1 MEAATTTTDTRLVTT
16 GATKASGRRRFP
28 SAPQTECLFEAPASP
43 ATGVLSG
50 VPGWWE
56 RRAITAGLRPPWTD
70 WRLAL
75 APPPVAIESSASGPW
90 LEGASSFTLGEAYAR
105 ALEASVRVGRGC
117 HYTPERLATTLW
129 SELGQV
135 DRPPA
140 GSIVDP
146 ACGAGAL
153 LVPVLR
159 QWLADA
165 SGSDPAEALARVP
178 GQIRG
183 IDLDPLGVW
192 LGNAIL
198 AAELLPL
205 WALIAPARRSPLP
218 QLLHVGDGLRQ
229 IGARA
234 AITVM
239 NPPYGRVRLS
249 PEDRER
255 WEESLFGHANRFGL
269 FLHAAID
276 MTMPGGLIGAVLPT
290 SFLGGSYYQRLRRL
304 IADRAPLTRLV
315 FVDERFGVFAGSVLQ
330 ETCLAVFRRDA
341 VQSDIACSMQPVNG
355 DGKRRALGRA
365 KVAPERAE
373 LPWLV
378 PRAPEDAA
386 LLDRAS
392 TLDSRLSDYGWKAST
407 GPLVWNRH
415 KPQISSE
422 RTEGALPI
430 VWASDLAAGRVQ
442 VSCARATQRWI
453 RLRPRDAFMRLDE
466 PAVLVQRTTAPEQP
480 RRLVAS
486 LLDAATLADV
496 WGGSVVVEN
505 HVNVLRCANSAGP
518 LTPEVLAALLSSGP
532 VDRLYRCLTGSV
544 AVSAYELA
552 ALPLPPAETLRTWQN
567 TPPDEILRLAAELY
581 G

>member
-1 MEAATTTTDTRLVTT
+1 
-16 GATKASGRRRFP
+16 
-28 SAPQTECLFEAPASP
+28 
-43 ATGVLSG
+43 
-50 VPGWWE
+50 
-56 RRAITAGLRPPWTD
+56 
-70 WRLAL
+70 
-75 APPPVAIESSASGPW
+75 
-90 LEGASSFTLGEAYAR
+90 
-105 ALEASVRVGRGC
+105 
-117 HYTPERLATTLW
+117 
-129 SELGQV
+129 
-135 DRPPA
+135 
-140 GSIVDP
+140 
-146 ACGAGAL
+146 
-153 LVPVLR
+153 
-159 QWLADA
+159 
-165 SGSDPAEALARVP
+165 VP

-205 WALIAPARRSPLP
+205 WALLAPERRSPLP

-229 IGARA
+229 TGPRA

-249 PEDRER
+249 PQDRGR
-255 WEESLFGHANRFGL
+255 WGESLFGHANRFGL

-290 SFLGGSYYQRLRRL
+290 SFLGGAYYQRLRRL
-304 IADRAPLTRLV
+304 IADRAPLARLV
-315 FVDERFGVFAGSVLQ
+315 FVGERFGVFAGSVLQ
-330 ETCLAVFRRDA
+330 ETCLAVFRRA
-341 VQSDIACSMQPVNG
+341 AAQSDIACSMLPVNG
-355 DGKRRALGRA
+355 DGKRRPLGRA

-378 PRAPEDAA
+378 PRAPQDGA
-386 LLDRAS
+386 LLNRAAG
-392 TLDSRLSDYGWKAST
+392 LAARLSDYGWKATT

-415 KPQISSE
+415 KPQISPE

-453 RLRPRDAFMRLDE
+453 RLRPRDEFMRLDE

-486 LLDAATLADV
+486 LLDATTLAEV

-505 HVNVLRCANSAGP
+505 HVNVLRCADPASP
-518 LTPEVLAALLSSGP
+518 LTPEVLAALLSSEP
-532 VDRLYRCLTGSV
+532 LDRIYRCLTGSV

-552 ALPLPPAETLRTWQN
+552 ALPLPPADILRTWRDV
-567 TPPDEILRLAAELY
+567 PVDEVPRLVAEVY